1 MSDELAR
8 LAAAAGMRLVPR
20 RKLRLPMAQLVHALH
35 HHAVDAV
42 IDGGANIGQYAQAL
56 REEGWTG
63 PILSIEA
70 DPDVQPTLAVAAAG
84 DPRWHVLPA
93 LALGAAAGEAMLH
106 RSAESDMSSLL
117 AQSAQLE
124 TLSPSSAIVA
134 QVHVAVHRL
143 DQLSNIVDAP
153 WRRLF
158 VKLDLQG
165 GEAAALDG
173 LIGLLDRI
181 VGLQVEMALVESY
194 GGERLWMDTIAWL
207 AQRGFSVHLLL
218 PGYYERKI
226 ARHLQVD
233 GVFFRDPPDPLIR

>member
-1 MSDELAR
+1 MSNELAR

-20 RKLRLPMAQLVHALH
+20 HKLRLPMAQLVHALH
-35 HHAVDAV
+35 HHAVEAV
-42 IDGGANIGQYAQAL
+42 IDGGANIGQYAKSL

-63 PILSIEA
+63 PIVSVEP
-70 DPDVQPTLAVAAAG
+70 DPSVHRVLVAAAAD
-84 DPRWHVLPA
+84 DPTWQVLPA
-93 LALGAAAGEAMLH
+93 LALGANPGEAMLQ

-124 TLSPSSAIVA
+124 MLSPSSMVVA
-134 QVHVAVHRL
+134 RVPVAVHRL
-143 DQLSNIVDAP
+143 DQLSTIVDAP
-153 WRRLF
+153 YRRLF

-173 LIGLLDRI
+173 LTGLVDRI

-194 GGERLWMDTIAWL
+194 GSERPWLDTIAWL
-207 AQRGFSVHLLL
+207 AHRGFAVHLLL

-233 GVFFRDPPDPLIR
+233 GVFFREPSDPPIR